1 MSLILRIFGKEQNGS
16 ANWTRTSDH
25 SINSRMLYQLSYRG
39 THSDA
44 SETEGEVRV
53 TNLPGFAKPHL
64 TIVWISCDSGPHAWA
79 RRCSSIRS
87 IKVLRLAKGSS
98 GALSDQSIRRAPS
111 KCCRA
116 LRL

>member
-16 ANWTRTSDH
+16 ASWTRTSDH

-44 SETEGEVRV
+44 FETEGEVRV

-64 TIVWISCDSGPHAWA
+64 TNVWISW
-79 RRCSSIRS
+79 
-87 IKVLRLAKGSS
+87 
-98 GALSDQSIRRAPS
+98 
-111 KCCRA
+111 
-116 LRL
+116 